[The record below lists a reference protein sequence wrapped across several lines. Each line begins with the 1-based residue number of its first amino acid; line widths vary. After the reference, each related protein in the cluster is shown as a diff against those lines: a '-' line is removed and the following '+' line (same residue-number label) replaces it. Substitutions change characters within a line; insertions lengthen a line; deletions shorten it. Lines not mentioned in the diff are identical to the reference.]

1 MTVPERI
8 NAAWID
14 GLTDDQLLAAEVD
27 LHAAF
32 NTLDRAERARRG
44 DSYDLMR
51 GPETLTGAWMRW
63 SIVSN
68 AVRSRGLRVWE
79 RR

>member
-1 MTVPERI
+1 MMLPDRI

-14 GLTDDQLLAAEVD
+14 ALSDAQLLEAEVD
-27 LHAAF
+27 LHATF
-32 NTLDRAERARRG
+32 TTLDRAERSRRG
-44 DSYDLMR
+44 ASYDLMR
-51 GPETLTGAWMRW
+51 GPEPLTGAWMRW
-63 SIVSN
+63 SMVSN